1 MPKMRQANRPHGQR
15 RIKMSEIQ
23 KAFDAWKEIIDP
35 DGEERRFVRLNR
47 DLSTQALCFH
57 GGYTSCQSRIREK
70 IAELE
75 ARVKDEMISSKYGT
89 SAIDVLREL
98 LGEI

>member
-1 MPKMRQANRPHGQR
+1 
-15 RIKMSEIQ
+15 MSEIQ
-23 KAFDAWKEIIDP
+23 KAFEQWSGNETTDQEHDFAMK
-35 DGEERRFVRLNR
+35 NR
-47 DLSTQALCFH
+47 ELYQLSASMCAGFY

-75 ARVKDEMISSKYGT
+75 ATEQGAGIVFQYAQY
-89 SAIDVLREL
+89 AIDVLREL

>member
-1 MPKMRQANRPHGQR
+1 
-15 RIKMSEIQ
+15 MSEQIQ
-23 KAFDAWKEIIDP
+23 KAFDEWSGNETTDQEHDFAMKNREIYQ
-35 DGEERRFVRLNR
+35 
-47 DLSTQALCFH
+47 LSASMCAGFY

-75 ARVKDEMISSKYGT
+75 ARVKDEMMSSKYGT